1 MTWDQC
7 HQKSSQSDS
16 DIIQKTFA
24 ATNHAMGTNEYGTKK
39 CRVNVC
45 KCAVNSQ
52 T

>member
-7 HQKSSQSDS
+7 HQKSSQSDRWYHP
-16 DIIQKTFA
+16 KTFA

-39 CRVNVC
+39 CRVNVG